1 MRFFALLI
9 DVSGKGFGF
18 VVVFKYFFEVWRCGV
33 RGGARSLVAEIL
45 ACGCSGAKGQATN
58 TEYQILRPF
67 TARILH
73 KKYST
78 CSKNLHVVQSR
89 I

>member
-1 MRFFALLI
+1 MFRARDLGLWLFLNIFL
-9 DVSGKGFGF
+9 KFGGA
-18 VVVFKYFFEVWRCGV
+18 VCV
-33 RGGARSLVAEIL
+33 GARSLVAEIL